1 MRRITRN
8 ERIRDIKPEHERG
21 PVEFKPHSLGGYE
34 VFTQHLPRGDAEHD
48 PMFPRPAGVGGA
60 WVGGLDPLPA
70 SPTPATPISAF
81 ELQQQYYEQLP
92 PPPEPEPVQELQQY
106 YQHNDHVMTY
116 WMWRLDRLEAKRHG

>member
-21 PVEFKPHSLGGYE
+21 PMVFKLP
-34 VFTQHLPRGDAEHD
+34 PRGDAEHD
-48 PMFPRPAGVGGA
+48 PMFPQPTRAGVGA
-60 WVGGLDPLPA
+60 ASWIGGLDPLPA